1 MGSRPR
7 LVAARFS
14 KLPSALKHEGDQPQR
29 RRGGVGQAQSRAE
42 CAGQV
47 S

>member
-14 KLPSALKHEGDQPQR
+14 KLPSALNTRAISHSAGVAVSIKHE
-29 RRGGVGQAQSRAE
+29 VAQS
-42 CAGQV
+42 V
-47 S
+47 PDS